1 MNEIYKC
8 IFDCLFGSVASPAF
22 PSYLASSYN
31 DKQPSVTGRTPPAA
45 GAGPP
50 VCLVQSKTRAKA
62 KCEGQQG
69 GSKIFE
75 RYQDLVTERTQYP
88 YRQGNLQRRIRR
100 TKSHGSI
107 KAILEQDSKYSKV
120 YYPHLPVTIVN
131 ASLFTRRC

>member
-1 MNEIYKC
+1 M
-8 IFDCLFGSVASPAF
+8 ASTAF

-31 DKQPSVTGRTPPAA
+31 DKQPPIVVRTAPTA

-62 KCEGQQG
+62 KIESQQG

-75 RYQDLVTERTQYP
+75 RYQNLVTERTQYP

-100 TKSHGSI
+100 TTSHGSI
-107 KAILEQDSKYSKV
+107 KAILEQDSKFSKV
-120 YYPHLPVTIVN
+120 CYCHMPINICY
-131 ASLFTRRC
+131 